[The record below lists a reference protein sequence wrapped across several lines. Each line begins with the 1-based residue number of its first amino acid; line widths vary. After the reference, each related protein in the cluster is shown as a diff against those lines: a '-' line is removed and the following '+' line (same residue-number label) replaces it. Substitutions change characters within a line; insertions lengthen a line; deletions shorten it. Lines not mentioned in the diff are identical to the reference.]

1 MEVMLNRTTLDCFR
15 NVFTQTVFKEDAQES
30 VVPDT
35 LPDIGEILSTT
46 GLALIRGKD
55 VGEGRIRVEG
65 NIPVRVLY
73 RGESG
78 EDVFSLEVTVP
89 LYASFESPSIPAEGC
104 CVADIRVSSLSTRVL
119 NPRKISVRAE
129 ASVTVRCWASDSLEY
144 FSAPGEDTG
153 EVQLLERGAV
163 VSPVTAVTEKTFVLT
178 DEFSLPGSGAA
189 TEVLDRHTAVQAE
202 EVRAAGDKLIVRG
215 SVRSGLLLR
224 MEDGSLTG
232 TEFSTQFS
240 QVIEA
245 EGMGKDSFPQ
255 VVLLFSGVY
264 YELNGDGRGG
274 SMELHLVL
282 QAAVRSRTE
291 VRYIA
296 DAYSNAFSLERETE
310 RLEQPCVLS
319 ELTLS
324 TSLREQLDPGF
335 APGEV
340 VLSELTPGQ
349 AQIDGDTVSVPLTAL
364 LYCLDGEGRVLAAER
379 TVQARFRY
387 ELAAGQR
394 LEPCEIA
401 LREAQASPG
410 QDGVELRVQTEVRVF
425 VTGDMQTDCIR
436 ALRYDESVS
445 ADLSDEPSLTLLR
458 ASSGDSLWEIAKRC
472 HSTVDLIREVNG
484 LEDLPQPWEKL
495 IAIPIAR

>member
-1 MEVMLNRTTLDCFR
+1 MPCTTILVGKNASYDGSTFAAR
-15 NVFTQTVFKEDAQES
+15 NEDSSA
-30 VVPDT
+30 
-35 LPDIGEILSTT
+35 
-46 GLALIRGKD
+46 GK
-55 VGEGRIRVEG
+55 
-65 NIPVRVLY
+65 
-73 RGESG
+73 
-78 EDVFSLEVTVP
+78 F
-89 LYASFESPSIPAEGC
+89 
-104 CVADIRVSSLSTRVL
+104 
-119 NPRKISVRAE
+119 NPK
-129 ASVTVRCWASDSLEY
+129 
-144 FSAPGEDTG
+144 
-153 EVQLLERGAV
+153 
-163 VSPVTAVTEKTFVLT
+163 
-178 DEFSLPGSGAA
+178 
-189 TEVLDRHTAVQAE
+189 
-202 EVRAAGDKLIVRG
+202 KLIVVHPDEQPRRYR
-215 SVRSGLLLR
+215 SVLTHAEIELPEAPMRYTAMPNATDEEGVWGAAGVNAANVAMTATETITSNPRVLAADPLVQLIPAKDGLPEKAGGIGEEDFITLVLPYIHSAREGVLRLGGLLLR
-224 MEDGSLTG
+224 LEDGSLTG